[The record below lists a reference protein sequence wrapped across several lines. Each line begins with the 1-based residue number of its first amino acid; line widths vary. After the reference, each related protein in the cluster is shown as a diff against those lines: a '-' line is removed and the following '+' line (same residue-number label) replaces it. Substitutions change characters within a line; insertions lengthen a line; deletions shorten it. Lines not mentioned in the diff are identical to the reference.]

1 MAITAGDNLNKVP
14 SPTKATFATNYLDLA
29 SGSTDW
35 GQQYVPDLMEKEAE
49 VFGNRTIS
57 GFLSQVSAEEAMT
70 ADQVV
75 WSEQG
80 RLHLS
85 YIGNVKS
92 ATATAAPTG
101 VGGVIEIDTNIDGVA
116 TSTSAID
123 HGIRV
128 NDMLLVASSSLTSL
142 CLVTGVT
149 ADDIDVVPYDATA
162 SGGRLSDV
170 GYSATDT
177 VTVLVVGSEYGK
189 GMSYVKDAV
198 TTTNVHNRSL
208 DQVGFR
214 QSNEPQ
220 FKSYSNKPIIMKDYY
235 AVSGSD
241 ASRVGWVEISQ
252 EDGTSGYLWY
262 LKAES
267 ETRMRFT
274 DQLEMAMLE
283 SIKVDNDQSEAG
295 QSGYLWYLK
304 AEADTRARFTDY
316 LEMAMLES
324 VVGSNSTVV
333 DTTLGAAADSGNWGS
348 QGLFN
353 AISDRG
359 NITTGITGVNPAT
372 DLAEFD
378 AILAE
383 FDNQGA
389 IEENMMFVNR
399 ASSLAIDDMLASMNS
414 YGAGGT
420 SFGVFNNSED
430 MALNLGFSGFRRGS
444 YDFYKSDMR
453 YLNDKATR
461 GGINDASTANA
472 IRGVIVPAGTSTVYD
487 QMMGKNIKRPFLH
500 VRYRASETDN
510 RRMKTWIT
518 GSVGAATSALDAMEI
533 HFLSERCLITQG
545 ANNFMLFK

>member
-1 MAITAGDNLNKVP
+1 MPISNPGGNLNSVP
-14 SPTKATFATNYLDLA
+14 APTKQAQNTNYLDLA

-35 GQQYVPDLMEKEAE
+35 AQQYVPDLMEKEAE

-85 YIGNVKS
+85 YIGNIKS
-92 ATATAAPTG
+92 ATAQAVNGTEP
-101 VGGVIEIDTNIDGVA
+101 GGVIEIDSDIDGNA

-128 NDMLLVASSSLTSL
+128 NDLLLVASSSLTAM
-142 CLVTGVT
+142 CIVTGVT
-149 ADDIDVVPYDATA
+149 ADDIDVAPYNSVTTA
-162 SGGRLSDV
+162 GTLAGI
-170 GYSATDT
+170 GFGTDT

-189 GMSYVKDAV
+189 GRSYTADDL
-198 TTTNVHNRSL
+198 TTGNVYEASSS
-208 DQVGFR
+208 R

-220 FKSYSNKPIIMKDYY
+220 FKSFSNKPIIMKDYY
-235 AVSGSD
+235 SVSGSD
-241 ASRVGWVEISQ
+241 ASRIGWVEISQ

-283 SIKVDNDQSEAG
+283 SIKVTNANSEADN
-295 QSGYLWYLK
+295 YLGG
-304 AEADTRARFTDY
+304 TD
-316 LEMAMLES
+316 
-324 VVGSNSTVV
+324 
-333 DTTLGAAADSGNWGS
+333 AAASGNWGT
-348 QGLFN
+348 QGLFD

-359 NITTGITGVNPAT
+359 NITTGITGVNHAT

-383 FDNQGA
+383 FDAQGA

-399 ASSLAIDDMLASMNS
+399 ATSLAIDDMLASMNS
-414 YGAGGT
+414 YGTGGT
-420 SFGVFNNSED
+420 SYGVFNNSED

-444 YDFYKSDMR
+444 YDFYKSDFR

-461 GGINDASTANA
+461 GGINSRDTVNA
-472 IRGVIVPAGTSTVYD
+472 VRGVIVPAGTSSVYD
-487 QMMGKNIKRPFLH
+487 QQLGKNMKRPFLH
-500 VRYRASETDN
+500 VRYRASATDN
-510 RRMKTWIT
+510 RKMKTWVT
-518 GSVGAATSALDAMEI
+518 GSVGASTSALDAMEI
-533 HFLSERCLITQG
+533 HMLSERCLVTQG
-545 ANNFMLFK
+545 ANNFMLLK